1 MKTFPFFDGGI
12 QLALW
17 RGKYNLDGGVSSL
30 RQFNEALVSG
40 DEEIPFEDLLNFK
53 FQLFQ

>member
-1 MKTFPFFDGGI
+1 MKAFPFFDGGI

-30 RQFNEALVSG
+30 WQFNEALVSG
-40 DEEIPFEDLLNFK
+40 DDEIPFEDLLNFK

>member
-1 MKTFPFFDGGI
+1 METFPSFDREI

-17 RGKYNLDGGVSSL
+17 RGKYNLDGSVSTL
-30 RQFNEALVSG
+30 RQINEALVSG